1 VNEITTVLAEA
12 FDIDNQEGSP
22 EFEVLPKGNYVAA
35 ITKAEVGA
43 LKTGRGQ
50 AITLTWEVEGGK
62 YARRLIFDR
71 VIVQH
76 DSTEAMRIGRQTLKD
91 ICVAAQVSGA
101 LTDLAVLLNKPC
113 LIYVVIEQD
122 ANGEYPPKNRVRRV
136 KPIARFDA
144 GNGMAKPVKLV
155 KPDYNDEV
163 PF

>member
-1 VNEITTVLAEA
+1 VSELTTVLSEA

-35 ITKAEVGA
+35 ITKAEVGP

-50 AITLTWEVEGGK
+50 AITLTWEIEGGK

-71 VIVQH
+71 IIVQH
-76 DSTEAMRIGRQTLKD
+76 ESAEAMRIGRQMLKD
-91 ICVAAQVSGA
+91 ICVAVQVSGA
-101 LTDLAVLLNKPC
+101 LTDLAVLLNKPA
-113 LIYVVIEQD
+113 LIYAVVEQD

-136 KPIARFDA
+136 KSIARPEA
-144 GNGMAKPVKLV
+144 GNGIKPVKPEFDD
-155 KPDYNDEV
+155 KI